1 MNIREAH
8 EKFSTDEQ
16 CLAYIE
22 KMRWPDGIVR
32 CPTCGDKNVEKYER
46 PATNPKK
53 RRSKTRDAEKE
64 NKRGWFYICQN
75 ADCRQQFSP
84 TSGTIFHDT
93 HLPLIVWFQAI
104 TLMLN
109 AKKGISAKQL
119 QRDLGIGGYK
129 TAWYLNHRI
138 REVMSEA
145 DIPKLGGIVEVDET
159 YVGGKQKGKG
169 VYYGKKQKQVVV
181 GVRQRQGPL
190 RFIHTKDAK
199 ANTLKTVIAHYIAED
214 VQYVMTDDS
223 SAASAALKDTGKHK
237 VIRHSIG
244 SYVDGMIHT
253 NTVESAFS
261 LLKRGI
267 VGSFHKVSIKH
278 LQRYLDEFSYRFNRR
293 KDDGAFIETVRR
305 LCGFKPL
312 PFATLTTPCYFDS
325 RPESV

>member
-8 EKFSTDEQ
+8 AKFATDEQ
-16 CLAYIE
+16 CLEYIQQ
-22 KMRWPDGIVR
+22 MRWPDGVIR
-32 CPTCGDKNVEKYER
+32 CPECGEKNIKRVE
-46 PATNPKK
+46 
-53 RRSKTRDAEKE
+53 RSAESKGR
-64 NKRGWFYICQN
+64 NKRGWFYLCLEKTCHN
-75 ADCRQQFSP
+75 QFTP

-138 REVMSEA
+138 REVMQEGS
-145 DIPKLGGIVEVDET
+145 IPKLGGIVEIDET
-159 YVGGKQKGKG
+159 YIGGKQKGKG
-169 VYYGKKQKQVVV
+169 VWYGKKQKQPVI
-181 GVRQRQGPL
+181 GLRQRKGPL

-199 ANTLKTVIAHYIAED
+199 ANTLKAIIEEHIGPD

-223 SAASAALKDTGKHK
+223 TPARAVLQDTGKHK
-237 VIRHSIG
+237 IIRHNIG
-244 SYVDGMIHT
+244 KYVEGIIHT

-267 VGSFHKVSIKH
+267 VGNFHRVSIKH
-278 LQRYLDEFSYRFNRR
+278 LQRYLDEFTYRFNRR
-293 KDDGAFIETVRR
+293 TDDNAFTETVRR
-305 LCGFKPL
+305 LAGFAPL
-312 PFATLTTPCYFDS
+312 PFAALTS
-325 RPESV
+325 EKA

>member
-1 MNIREAH
+1 MDIRQVH
-8 EKFSTDEQ
+8 QQFSTDEQ
-16 CLAYIE
+16 CLQYIE
-22 KMRWPDGIVR
+22 QMRWADGAVR
-32 CPTCGDKNVEKYER
+32 CPACGAKEIKRVERKADSKN
-46 PATNPKK
+46 
-53 RRSKTRDAEKE
+53 RSK
-64 NKRGWFYICQN
+64 WFYLCLEKTCHN
-75 ADCRQQFSP
+75 QFTP

-93 HLPLIVWFQAI
+93 HLPLIVWFHAI

-138 REVMSEA
+138 REVMGEG
-145 DIPKLGGIVEVDET
+145 DIPKLGGIVELDET

-181 GVRQRQGPL
+181 GVRERKGGL

-199 ANTLKTVIAHYIAED
+199 AATLKTIIEQHISND

-223 SAASAALKDTGKHK
+223 SAAYSALKDSGKHM

-244 SYVDGMIHT
+244 SYVDGIIHT

-267 VGSFHKVSIKH
+267 VGNFHQVSIKH

-305 LCGFKPL
+305 LCGFAPVT
-312 PFATLTTPCYFDS
+312 FSMLTS
-325 RPESV
+325 ERV